1 MAMTTDSYCVSSLN
15 PIFPCWG
22 KQLYPTASDYMLKNS
37 AQNSGYIIPIRDEEV
52 IRNEGNIFLQ
62 ERSIIYFGKDEK
74 SYAKDYK
81 QKSKG
86 NNKSYR
92 KKGFLKQPGGA
103 SCDQRR

>member
-1 MAMTTDSYCVSSLN
+1 MTTDSYCVSSLN
-15 PIFPCWG
+15 PIFSCLSEFQDG
-22 KQLYPTASDYMLKNS
+22 ACDSDYMLKNS
-37 AQNSGYIIPIRDEEV
+37 AQNSGYIIPTRDEEV
-52 IRNEGNIFLQ
+52 ILSEDHLLILQ
-62 ERSIIYFGKDEK
+62 ERSIIYFGKDK
-74 SYAKDYK
+74 IHFAKDYK

>member
-1 MAMTTDSYCVSSLN
+1 MTTDSYCVSSLN
-15 PIFPCWG
+15 PIFSCLCDPV
-22 KQLYPTASDYMLKNS
+22 PPSSDYMQKNS

-52 IRNEGNIFLQ
+52 IRNERSGILQ
-62 ERSIIYFGKDEK
+62 ERSIIYFGKDK
-74 SYAKDYK
+74 IHFAKDYK